1 MISPK
6 IHMARIVCK
15 TPLAAEEITAEYE
28 WRGGGAVGGEI
39 PEKEGDSLVSR
50 LNLPAE
56 GNGSVDPSL
65 TVRHW

>member
-1 MISPK
+1 
-6 IHMARIVCK
+6 V
-15 TPLAAEEITAEYE
+15 
-28 WRGGGAVGGEI
+28 RGGGAVGGEI